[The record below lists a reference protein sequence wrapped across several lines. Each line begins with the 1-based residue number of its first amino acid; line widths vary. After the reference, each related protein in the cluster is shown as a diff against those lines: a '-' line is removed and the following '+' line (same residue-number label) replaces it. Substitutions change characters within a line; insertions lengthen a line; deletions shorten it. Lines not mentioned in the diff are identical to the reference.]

1 MIQLHPFEESA
12 GSIPY
17 QYRHSR
23 FIGALVMWLQPETVI
38 EVGTHVGATA
48 VWIARAFQLLGKG
61 RLYCIDPFCWTDEDQ
76 EEQWEANM
84 AQCGVRDWATLIKG
98 RSQEV
103 KWPER
108 VDFAYIDGNHTYE
121 VCKHDV
127 EKAVALGA
135 TLIAIHDTVSWEGSR
150 KYAERIR
157 MEIACTH
164 DQEYSQSPDDW
175 FVDWDIFEAEFDCG
189 ITILKKRMPKGECDG
204 FDIGEKWDTP
214 TEEVEKRRRG
224 RPRKQVAV

>member
-150 KYAERIR
+150 RFSEEMRTWDGWDFLEENR
-157 MEIACTH
+157 ECGLLIA
-164 DQEYSQSPDDW
+164 
-175 FVDWDIFEAEFDCG
+175 
-189 ITILKKRMPKGECDG
+189 KKREMKGECDG